1 MGHPLTGHAGV
12 VWSVA
17 VGVLEGRP
25 VLVSGSGDHTVRV
38 WDLASGDPLGH
49 PLTGHPGVVWSVAM
63 GVLEGRPVV
72 VSGSGRTVRVW
83 DLASGDPVGEPL
95 TGHAGAV
102 NSVAVGELEGR
113 PIVVSGSGDHTVRVW
128 DLATMARNSRAIRLG
143 VGAGSGM
150 GRTGV
155 LSITKPINNVAV
167 VGHPLGLTAIRI

>member
-1 MGHPLTGHAGV
+1 M

-17 VGVLEGRP
+17 L
-25 VLVSGSGDHTVRV
+25 
-38 WDLASGDPLGH
+38 
-49 PLTGHPGVVWSVAM
+49 

-72 VSGSGRTVRVW
+72 VSGSDDYTVRVWDLATGKQRGDPLRGHTDWVESVAVGELEGRPVVVSGSDDYTVRVW